1 MASDTVP
8 ELSMRPQRLA
18 VFTPFPIQ
26 YQTPWFRALAE
37 QPDLDVQVYF
47 SRLLSAS
54 EQGDGFGRSFEWD
67 LPLLKGY
74 PHRVFPSTDVTFLSR
89 YLSRPVYGITRE
101 LRVFKP
107 DAALITGW
115 QEFSLLQALAACR
128 WAGVPVIMRGESRPK
143 QRHWLARAAH
153 RMLCARIDAFLVIGE
168 HNRRF
173 YVDAGVNAARLFDAP
188 YFVDNL
194 RFERAAA
201 TARRHAET
209 VRADWGVPDGAT
221 LALFVGKLEAKKRPL
236 DFIDAVAAASARG
249 ANLSGVVVGDG
260 VLMGACIEHIR
271 QLGAPVAMAGF
282 RNQMQIAAAYAAAD
296 VLVIASD
303 EGETWGLVVNEAMA
317 AGLPVIASKAVGC
330 VPDLVQDGVTG
341 ATYACGDLERLAAL
355 LVEASQDRPGWRD
368 RGRAA
373 QERVKQQ
380 HSVENSVAAVRRAMQ
395 RLDPRERSMDGYAR

>member
-1 MASDTVP
+1 
-8 ELSMRPQRLA
+8 MRA
-18 VFTPFPIQ
+18 AF
-26 YQTPWFRALAE
+26 
-37 QPDLDVQVYF
+37 
-47 SRLLSAS
+47 
-54 EQGDGFGRSFEWD
+54 
-67 LPLLKGY
+67 LP
-74 PHRVFPSTDVTFLSR
+74 RF
-89 YLSRPVYGITRE
+89 LSRPVYGITRE
-101 LRVFKP
+101 LRAFQP
-107 DAALITGW
+107 DAALINGW
-115 QEFSLLQALAACR
+115 QEFSLLQALVACR
-128 WAGVPVIMRGESRPK
+128 RAGVPVIMRGESRAK
-143 QRHWLARAAH
+143 QRHWLVRAAH

-173 YVDAGVNAARLFDAP
+173 YVDAGVDAARLFDAP

-201 TARRHAET
+201 TGCRHSAT
-209 VRADWGVPDGAT
+209 VRAHLGVPDGAT

-249 ANLSGVVVGDG
+249 AHLSGVIVGDG
-260 VLMGACIEHIR
+260 VLMGACVERIR
-271 QLGAPVAMAGF
+271 QRGSPVVMAGF

-355 LVEASQDRPGWRD
+355 LVEASQDRPGWRE

-373 QERVKQQ
+373 QERVKQR
-380 HSVENSVAAVRRAMQ
+380 HSIENSVAAVRRAMQ
-395 RLDPRERSMDGYAR
+395 RFEPRERSVDGHAR

>member
-1 MASDTVP
+1 MVSSPVP
-8 ELSMRPQRLA
+8 DLAMRPRRLA

-67 LPLLKGY
+67 LPLREGY
-74 PHRVFPSTDVTFLSR
+74 PHRVLPSTGVAFLPS

-101 LRVFKP
+101 LRAFQP

-115 QEFSLLQALAACR
+115 QEFSLLQALVACR
-128 WAGVPVIMRGESRPK
+128 RAGVPVIMRGESRAK
-143 QRHWLARAAH
+143 QRHWLVRAAH

-173 YVDAGVNAARLFDAP
+173 YVDAGVDAARLFDAP
-188 YFVDNL
+188 YFVDNR
-194 RFERAAA
+194 RFERSAA
-201 TARRHAET
+201 TARRHAASAR
-209 VRADWGVPDGAT
+209 VDWGVPDGAT
-221 LALFVGKLEAKKRPL
+221 LVLFVGKLEAKKRPL
-236 DFIDAVAAASARG
+236 DFIDAVAAASGRG
-249 ANLSGVVVGDG
+249 VNLSGVMVGDG
-260 VLMGACIEHIR
+260 VLMGACVERIR
-271 QLGAPVAMAGF
+271 QRGAPVVMAGF

-317 AGLPVIASKAVGC
+317 SGLPVIASKAVGC

-341 ATYACGDLERLAAL
+341 ATFACGDLERLAAL
-355 LVEASQDRPGWRD
+355 LVEASQDRPGWRE

-373 QERVKQQ
+373 QERVTQR
-380 HSVENSVAAVRRAMQ
+380 HSIENSVGAVRRAMQ
-395 RLDPRERSMDGYAR
+395 RFEPRERSVDCHAP